1 MVIFLI
7 LIIVS
12 LDYLLLLLRGNWLWS
27 LLGLAESRRTFLYN
41 YNFTEHHQR
50 HTGLTPHTCLRNSD
64 SYKKINTK
72 CWTINFNLLIRF
84 SFTLKYSSEL
94 SINSESKNRR
104 DKSYLS
110 FRCFWVGFCSCTA
123 ILYLVS
129 AVNLVPRSLVYEA
142 EGETWCDRML
152 GTWQAMNVCMLE
164 INPQF

>member
-1 MVIFLI
+1 MVILLI

-27 LLGLAESRRTFLYN
+27 LLVVESRRTFLYN

-94 SINSESKNRR
+94 SIDSESKNGR

-110 FRCFWVGFCSCTA
+110 FPCFWVGLCACTA

-142 EGETWCDRML
+142 EGEIWCDRLL
-152 GTWQAMNVCMLE
+152 GMWQAVKECMLE
-164 INPQF
+164 INPEF

>member
-1 MVIFLI
+1 MVILLI

-27 LLGLAESRRTFLYN
+27 LLGLAESRRTILYN

-50 HTGLTPHTCLRNSD
+50 HTGLTPHTCLSSD

-94 SINSESKNRR
+94 SIDSESKNGR

-110 FRCFWVGFCSCTA
+110 FPCFWVGLCACTA

-142 EGETWCDRML
+142 EGEIWCDRLL
-152 GTWQAMNVCMLE
+152 GMWQAVKECMLE
-164 INPQF
+164 INPEF